1 MTKVL
6 TRGLSTVFVL
16 YMLAGFFGYV
26 TFATYTEQLT
36 NSDNGGIILMA
47 DYNKNIAVVIGI
59 FMIGLSV
66 LCAVVVVMRPS
77 KDSLLEIFSDK
88 PCEELDAKWHYAGN
102 TFCCITAL
110 GASYV
115 IPTLDE
121 VLELMGATFYPLVPN
136 LSLNRL
142 LLSTPSYS
150 S

>member
-16 YMLAGFFGYV
+16 YMLTGFFGYV
-26 TFATYTEQLT
+26 TFASNINQLT
-36 NSDNGGIILMA
+36 NPDNGGIILMA
-47 DYNKNIAVVIGI
+47 DYNRNIAVIIAI

-77 KDSLLEIFSDK
+77 KDSLLECFSDK
-88 PCEELDAKWHYAGN
+88 PCEEIEAKWHYVGN
-102 TFCCITAL
+102 TGKIYYQEVCCVTAL

-121 VLELMGATFYPLVPN
+121 VLELMGVTFYPLVK
-136 LSLNRL
+136 
-142 LLSTPSYS
+142 S
-150 S
+150 SF